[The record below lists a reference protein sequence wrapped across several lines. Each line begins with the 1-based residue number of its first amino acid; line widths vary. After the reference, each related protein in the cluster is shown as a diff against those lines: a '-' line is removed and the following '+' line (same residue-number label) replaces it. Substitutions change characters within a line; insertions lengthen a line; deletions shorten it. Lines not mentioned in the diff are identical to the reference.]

1 MGWMLGGSS
10 SGSFSV
16 ADILINGVRFSDF
29 AARGLV
35 EVTRAVVCKTL

>member
-1 MGWMLGGSS
+1 MGWILGGSG
-10 SGSFSV
+10 SGSCSV
-16 ADILINGVRFSDF
+16 ADLVITGVRFSDF